1 MFTKIYVTTWYHRA
15 TLSCA
20 SFKTE
25 DLVEEKDWFF
35 DRCWFAII
43 CSDIGKQYWQ
53 SVAPPPPPPPPRLCS
68 DIQRSCFNFY
78 IPLYVVRVCWKK
90 MFKEYFLQYIE
101 KSAHKIYRMD
111 LNDRLQLIHPMQRWP
126 IQHWFMNLLLILS
139 IYLDTTLM
147 NRTGIITVC
156 SIYTTVIKVPVI

>member
-25 DLVEEKDWFF
+25 DLVEEEDWFV

-53 SVAPPPPPPPPRLCS
+53 SVAPACV
-68 DIQRSCFNFY
+68 QTFRSHVFIFH

-90 MFKEYFLQYIE
+90 IFTEYFLQYIE

-111 LNDRLQLIHPMQRWP
+111 LNDRLQLIHPMQMWP
-126 IQHWFMNLLLILS
+126 IQHWFINLILILS